1 MVDKWHRGDENK
13 DWTSYN
19 DLFKMWSAFLV
30 SLKFEW
36 DIKRLKY
43 FVFI

>member
-13 DWTSYN
+13 DWTSY

-36 DIKRLKY
+36 DIKRLKD
-43 FVFI
+43 FVLI